1 MVVGMSTVMESPA
14 LTVVPEMVRVND
26 SRDSDW
32 MNAFWSLVR
41 REAAAGRSVQVMPVQ
56 VTYSPAE
63 VARMVGVS
71 KATVIRRIED
81 GTVKATKRGAHYRIT
96 EPEVYAYSRVLADR
110 MASLVADDLDF

>member
-1 MVVGMSTVMESPA
+1 MISAMSTVAEGPA
-14 LTVVPEMVRVND
+14 LTIVPEMVRVND

-32 MNAFWSLVR
+32 MNAFWRIVR
-41 REAAAGRSVQVMPVQ
+41 QEAAAGRSVQVVSVQ
-56 VTYSPAE
+56 ASYTPAE

-81 GTVKATKRGAHYRIT
+81 GTVQAARRGTHYRIP
-96 EPEVYAYSRVLADR
+96 EPEVYAYSRLLADR

>member
-1 MVVGMSTVMESPA
+1 MRLVMEDPA
-14 LTVVPEMVRVND
+14 LTVVPEMVQVND

-32 MNAFWSLVR
+32 MNAFWGIVR
-41 REAAAGRSVQVMPVQ
+41 REAAAGRSVQVVPVQ
-56 VTYSPAE
+56 TSYTPAE

-81 GTVKATKRGAHYRIT
+81 GTVKATLRGTHYRIP

-110 MASLVADDLDF
+110 MASLVADDLDL

>member
-1 MVVGMSTVMESPA
+1 MSMVMDSPV
-14 LTVVPEMVRVND
+14 LMVSPEMVRVNG

-32 MNAFWSLVR
+32 MAAIWELVR
-41 REAAAGRSVQVMPVQ
+41 HEAAAGRSVQVVPTQ

-81 GTVKATKRGAHYRIT
+81 GTVKASRRGSHYRVP
-96 EPEVYAYSRVLADR
+96 ESEVYAYSHVLADQL
-110 MASLVADDLDF
+110 AELVADDLDF